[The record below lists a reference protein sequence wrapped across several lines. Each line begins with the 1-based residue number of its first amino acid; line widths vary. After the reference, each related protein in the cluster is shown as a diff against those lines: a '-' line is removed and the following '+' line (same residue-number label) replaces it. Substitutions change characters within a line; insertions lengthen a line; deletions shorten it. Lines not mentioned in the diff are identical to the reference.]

1 MDLFHMPSAGEAMS
15 ALFVLLFCGLIG
27 LEREVH
33 RKDAGIRTHVLVG
46 LGSYLFT
53 LVSLYGAPSALTGNM
68 RWNASR
74 IATQVVSGI
83 GFIGTKVIFRRYLA
97 DPSFSCG
104 PLPNLLVGIR
114 IITLQRDRKSVV

>member
-1 MDLFHMPSAGEAMS
+1 MDLFHMPSAEEVVP

-53 LVSLYGAPSALTGNM
+53 LVSLYGAPSALTCPY
-68 RWNASR
+68 
-74 IATQVVSGI
+74 VVCQAAAG
-83 GFIGTKVIFRRYLA
+83 GFVAG
-97 DPSFSCG
+97 CG
-104 PLPNLLVGIR
+104 
-114 IITLQRDRKSVV
+114 S